1 MNPGIFIRSRALAAP
16 LPLANIDTDKI
27 LPAEYLKTVERR
39 GLGNVLFHPLRFL
52 ADGSPNPDFIL
63 NRRPWSGAG
72 ILIVL
77 ENFGSGSSREH
88 APWALKDYG
97 FRVIIAPSFA
107 DIFRQNCIKNGILP
121 AVVTA
126 ADANELIALASDP
139 ETCELHVDLRDLS
152 ITTRGEGKRW
162 SFSIDDASRDTLL
175 TGRDEIMATLEH
187 RQEIDRHI
195 AGRRSRAP
203 WLKPIRW

>member
-1 MNPGIFIRSRALAAP
+1 MNPRIFIRARALAAP
-16 LPLANIDTDKI
+16 LPLAHVDTDKI

-39 GLGNVLFHPLRFL
+39 GLGKVLFHPLRFL

-72 ILIVL
+72 ILIAL

-121 AVVTA
+121 AVVTS
-126 ADANELIALASDP
+126 ADANELIALASNP
-139 ETCELHVDLRDLS
+139 ATCELHVDLRDRS
-152 ITTRGEGKRW
+152 ITARGEGKRW
-162 SFSIDDASRDTLL
+162 SFSIDDASRDALL

-187 RQEIDRHI
+187 EQDIERHLADRRLRH
-195 AGRRSRAP
+195 P
-203 WLKPIRW
+203 WLKPIHW